1 MVKALSAGW
10 GVIRTLLHYIGRVVT
25 VILLT
30 VVYVVVFVPLGL
42 VLRLVGRT
50 PLLPREA
57 LSSTWKQ
64 RAQEEQN
71 LEAARRP
78 Y

>member
-1 MVKALSAGW
+1 MAKALSAVW
-10 GVIRTLLHYIGRVVT
+10 GAVRRLLHLIGRVVT
-25 VILLT
+25 VVLLT
-30 VVYVVVFVPLGL
+30 VLYVAVFVPLGL

-50 PLLPREA
+50 PLLPREEGGT
-57 LSSTWKQ
+57 TWRP
-64 RAQEEQN
+64 RAPEDET